1 MSNITTDFALF
12 DIVDYKRESKLS
24 SYNLNI
30 TPFTFKSRI
39 PTNEFSK
46 PPLNNSKVTFDFGDG
61 TFGYELTSRHAYA
74 YPGQYN
80 VRMLLRD
87 CGNNAILASYST
99 DVTIK
104 DYITNTFTVTGNA
117 GVIPEAVAYNRISF
131 TLLPGLSRY
140 ILYHISM

>member
-104 DYITNTFTVTGNA
+104 DYITNTFTITGNA
-117 GVIPEAVAYNRISF
+117 GVRTFKIYTLPYQHVIQKIILICIRI
-131 TLLPGLSRY
+131 
-140 ILYHISM
+140 